1 MPKKNFEKALE
12 ELENIVQR
20 LEDSDMTLDKAMT
33 LFEDGIKLSH
43 FCTKKLEEA
52 EKRVNILIRDENE
65 GLKKTAFD
73 KIQD

>member
-20 LEDSDMTLDKAMT
+20 LEDTDMTLDEAMA

-52 EKRVNILIRDENE
+52 EKKVQILIRDENK

-73 KIQD
+73 EIKD